1 MSGNPRRIVMAL
13 GAVLAGL
20 AIASPVAA
28 HPLGNFTVNRAIS
41 IVIGPS
47 GIALDYVTDMA
58 EIPAYAALEAMD
70 SDHDGTASAS
80 ERDAFAAT
88 TCAAAAEGISLQVD
102 GNALR
107 LQRDGEPALSFP
119 PGAGGLETL
128 RLVCPIV
135 ATLVEGGEEH
145 RLAVADR
152 ADDGHLGWHE
162 VVIGSGE
169 GVRITGSNAPEES
182 PSRLLT
188 AYPTQ
193 SLETPLDVRS
203 GDATWRLAAGQQ
215 ASPIDSQ
222 PTVGAPRSTANDPLA
237 ALAVGDGS
245 LPGLLLGLLLAVGL
259 GALHAISPGHGKTLV
274 AAYLIGSRGTLRQAA
289 GLGLTVAVTHTA
301 GVFLLG
307 MVMLAAGE
315 FLVPERVIGWLS
327 AASGLLV
334 VALGIGLVIRAITS
348 RAPGDHQH
356 RGHDHADAPT
366 DAHADAHAH
375 GEAHPHSHAP
385 RSGGTPLRARNVIAL
400 GLAGGMV
407 PSASAL
413 IVLLVAVSTGQ
424 LLLGLTLIVAFGV
437 GMAAVLGGLAVATTW
452 LRGSVSLGRRVSE
465 HRWMGLL
472 AGWLPLASGLAVAG
486 AGAALAISAV
496 TRLA

>member
-1 MSGNPRRIVMAL
+1 MSGRPRRIVLAL
-13 GAVLAGL
+13 GALLAGL
-20 AIASPVAA
+20 AIVSPVAA
-28 HPLGNFTVNRAIS
+28 HPLGNFTVNRAVA

-47 GIALDYVTDMA
+47 GISLDYLTDMA

-70 SDHDGTASAS
+70 TDHDGTASAM
-80 ERDAFAAT
+80 ERGGFAAA

-102 GNALR
+102 GTSLALR
-107 LQRDGEPALSFP
+107 LDGEPVLSFP

-128 RLVCPIV
+128 RLVCPFSAELIG
-135 ATLVEGGEEH
+135 GGEEH
-145 RLAVADR
+145 RLTVADG

-162 VVIGSGE
+162 VVIGSDG
-169 GVRITGSNAPEES
+169 GVRITGSNAPAES

-193 SLETPLDVRS
+193 SLDAPLDVRS
-203 GDATWRLAAGQQ
+203 GDASWRLAAGQQ

-222 PTVGAPRSTANDPLA
+222 PLAGSPRSTANDPLA

-245 LPGLLLGLLLAVGL
+245 LPGLLLGLLVAVGL

-307 MVMLAAGE
+307 LVMLVAGE
-315 FLVPERVIGWLS
+315 LLVPERVIGWLS

-334 VALGIGLVIRAITS
+334 VGLGIGLVIRAL
-348 RAPGDHQH
+348 AGGEHGHHHD
-356 RGHDHADAPT
+356 GEHDHADAHT
-366 DAHADAHAH
+366 HGDAHS
-375 GEAHPHSHAP
+375 HPHPSRP
-385 RSGGTPLRARNVIAL
+385 GGTPLRARNVIAL

-424 LLLGLTLIVAFGV
+424 LVLGLTLIVAFGI
-437 GMAAVLGGLAVATTW
+437 GMATVLGGLAVATTW

-465 HRWMGLL
+465 HRWVGRL
-472 AGWLPLASGLAVAG
+472 AGWLPLASGMAVAV

-496 TRLA
+496 TRLG

>member
-1 MSGNPRRIVMAL
+1 MSGRPRRIVMAL
-13 GAVLAGL
+13 GALLAGL

-28 HPLGNFTVNRAIS
+28 HPLGNFTVNRGIA
-41 IVIGPS
+41 IVIGPA
-47 GIALDYVTDMA
+47 GISLDYLTDMA

-70 SDHDGTASAS
+70 TDHDGTASAT
-80 ERDAFAAT
+80 ERGAFAAT
-88 TCAAAAEGISLQVD
+88 TCAAAAEGISLEVD
-102 GNALR
+102 DAALG
-107 LQRDGEPALSFP
+107 LQPDGEPSLSFP

-128 RLVCPIV
+128 RLLCPFAAKPV
-135 ATLVEGGEEH
+135 GGGEEH
-145 RLAVADR
+145 HLAVADR

-169 GVRITGSNAPEES
+169 GIRITASNAPQES

-193 SLETPLDVRS
+193 SLDAPLEVRS
-203 GDATWRLAAGQQ
+203 GDATWRLASGQQ

-222 PTVGAPRSTANDPLA
+222 PTKGSPRSTANDPLA

-307 MVMLAAGE
+307 LVMLAAGE
-315 FLVPERVIGWLS
+315 FLVPELVIGWLS
-327 AASGLLV
+327 AVSGLLV
-334 VALGIGLVIRAITS
+334 VGLGIGLVIRAL
-348 RAPGDHQH
+348 GG
-356 RGHDHADAPT
+356 RGQGHHHDGEHDHADAGT
-366 DAHADAHAH
+366 HTHAH
-375 GEAHPHSHAP
+375 GDAHPHSHAL
-385 RSGGTPLRARNVIAL
+385 RSSGTPLRARNVIAL

-424 LLLGLTLIVAFGV
+424 LLLGLTLIVAFGI
-437 GMAAVLGGLAVATTW
+437 GMAVVLGGLAVATTW
-452 LRGSVSLGRRVSE
+452 LRGSVSLSRRVSD
-465 HRWMGLL
+465 HRWVGRL
-472 AGWLPLASGLAVAG
+472 AGWLPLASGMAVAVAG
-486 AGAALAISAV
+486 AAVAISAV
-496 TRLA
+496 TRLG